1 MAGDTSLH
9 VTVGHG
15 DDARQSLPLPAY
27 RGVSAG
33 LAGQL
38 ARVPGVAAA
47 AGESGFPGGVVR
59 PGDVDLVAVTA
70 KPGVSPDVLA
80 GRIRA
85 ALHGGRGYTIATGS
99 ARGDVA
105 DLTAAVERSDGQVL
119 GAALIPPIVTISLF
133 VLAAT
138 TGLAVSLRRRRF
150 ALLRTVGATR
160 GQVRRAILAELAVCG
175 VAGGALGW
183 LPGRGAGRARR
194 ARAGRAPDA
203 ARGFGRVAEPVAAA
217 RRVRRQRDRRRAQRA
232 DRGAPGGPHLAGA
245 GAAGDRGRGQM
256 AQPRSDPAWP
266 GGGGRRRDPDGVHVR
281 PEERGGAARAG
292 ASAAADVHGGGGLAR
307 PGAGGLRGLAGPAG
321 PGRGRAVGPAR
332 AGRDLGAAAP
342 HRLGRHPGGPGGRHG
357 GRRLL
362 RRHVHR
368 ARHRGPGGQYRDRR
382 PGDLR
387 LRC

>member
-1 MAGDTSLH
+1 M
-9 VTVGHG
+9 
-15 DDARQSLPLPAY
+15 
-27 RGVSAG
+27 
-33 LAGQL
+33 
-38 ARVPGVAAA
+38 AAA

-59 PGDVDLVAVTA
+59 PGAVDLVAVTA
-70 KPGVSPDVLA
+70 KPRVSPDVLA

-175 VAGGALGW
+175 IAGGALGW
-183 LPGRGAGRARR
+183 LPGAALGGLWA

-217 RRVRRQRDRRRAQRA
+217 RRVRRQRDRRRAERA
-232 DRGAPGGPHLAGA
+232 DRGPPGLLAP
-245 GAAGDRGRGQM
+245 
-256 AQPRSDPAWP
+256 
-266 GGGGRRRDPDGVHVR
+266 RRRRRCGIPW
-281 PEERGGAARAG
+281 PRA
-292 ASAAADVHGGGGLAR
+292 H
-307 PGAGGLRGLAGPAG
+307 GPAPFG
-321 PGRGRAVGPAR
+321 SCLAWGRPAVP
-332 AGRDLGAAAP
+332 
-342 HRLGRHPGGPGGRHG
+342 
-357 GRRLL
+357 
-362 RRHVHR
+362 
-368 ARHRGPGGQYRDRR
+368 
-382 PGDLR
+382 
-387 LRC
+387 

>member
-1 MAGDTSLH
+1 MRGWMLAGARRSPGPLIGTVVASATAAALTVADTSVPAGRLAGASVVVAGDTSLH

-27 RGVSAG
+27 RGVPAG

-70 KPGVSPDVLA
+70 KPGVSPGVLA

-85 ALHGGRGYTIATGS
+85 TLSSAGHGGRGYTIATGP

-105 DLTAAVERSDGQVL
+105 DLNAAVERSDGQVL

-183 LPGRGAGRARR
+183 LPGVALGGLGVHALAAHQMLPADSAAWRSPWLLLVACGVSVIVAVLSGQIAARR
-194 ARAGRAPDA
+194 AGRTSPAQA
-203 ARGFGRVAEPVAAA
+203 LRETVAEGRWPHPV
-217 RRVRRQRDRRRAQRA
+217 RV
-232 DRGAPGGPHLAGA
+232 LL
-245 GAAGDRGRGQM
+245 
-256 AQPRSDPAWP
+256 
-266 GGGGRRRDPDGVHVR
+266 GVVT
-281 PEERGGAARAG
+281 
-292 ASAAADVHGGGGLAR
+292 
-307 PGAGGLRGLAGPAG
+307 
-321 PGRGRAVGPAR
+321 
-332 AGRDLGAAAP
+332 
-342 HRLGRHPGGPGGRHG
+342 
-357 GRRLL
+357 
-362 RRHVHR
+362 
-368 ARHRGPGGQYRDRR
+368 
-382 PGDLR
+382 
-387 LRC
+387 